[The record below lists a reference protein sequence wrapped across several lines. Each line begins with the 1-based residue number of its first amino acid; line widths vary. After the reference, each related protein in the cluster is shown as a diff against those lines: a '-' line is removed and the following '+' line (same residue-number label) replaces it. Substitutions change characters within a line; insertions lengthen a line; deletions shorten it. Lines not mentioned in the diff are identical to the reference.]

1 MSRTDFKKTSVNSRC
16 VPCLQDLV
24 SARKH
29 KNLTIFHP
37 DHVTYEVRL
46 DTYTYIQYNKKN
58 KQIKLEIQ
66 DKNNKHW

>member
-1 MSRTDFKKTSVNSRC
+1 VS
-16 VPCLQDLV
+16 LV
-24 SARKH
+24 SEISCLPGNKI
-29 KNLTIFHP
+29 LTIFHP

-66 DKNNKHW
+66 DKNNKH